1 MYHIVFICFE
11 TTVCITLSLYVLKQ
25 LYSCFITC
33 SPSCIGRSLR
43 PTNSGDTS
51 LGKTSNRTYKES
63 VCNSCEDYNF
73 HKKLYTAPT
82 NAFVPPWVLT
92 KAECIEADRRMHF
105 IIGPPRT
112 TRIKHVMKAGKGD
125 NTHDTLEW
133 AFTYARWCW
142 RGLGTRIYM
151 DNNLDIFDLLNILT
165 ASTMKIETVCMM
177 HSHMIRFIAIILFV
191 FMFGYI

>member
-1 MYHIVFICFE
+1 ME
-11 TTVCITLSLYVLKQ
+11 
-25 LYSCFITC
+25 
-33 SPSCIGRSLR
+33 
-43 PTNSGDTS
+43 
-51 LGKTSNRTYKES
+51 
-63 VCNSCEDYNF
+63 
-73 HKKLYTAPT
+73 
-82 NAFVPPWVLT
+82 
-92 KAECIEADRRMHF
+92 
-105 IIGPPRT
+105 
-112 TRIKHVMKAGKGD
+112 AGKGD

-151 DNNLDIFDLLNILT
+151 DNILDIFDLLNILT